1 MPYTV
6 TNVDNKQIEASGRQ
20 QLLSALSGSVPGL
33 FITERNILGFGLS
46 NGGAGGIKIRGVGG
60 SPTNAVLMMVD
71 GQPQFA
77 GIYSHH
83 VADFYETEYVDHV
96 EVLRGPGS
104 VLYGSNAMGGV
115 INVITKEADS
125 EGIRTTARTQYGSYN
140 TWCSSVTS
148 TTHYGKLS
156 SLISA
161 SYDRTDGIEKKL
173 LAEYDIPFF
182 TIHGGGVLFAGEQ
195 AGIHP
200 GNPNSVTAVYIQ
212 KGNHFLVG
220 FSD

>member
-1 MPYTV
+1 MKIKVYTALILILAAANIYAQSRTQQLDEVVITGSNDAVGRNLMPYTV

-104 VLYGSNAMGGV
+104 VLYGSNAYAPRHAHNMV
-115 INVITKEADS
+115 
-125 EGIRTTARTQYGSYN
+125 RTTHGAR
-140 TWCSSVTS
+140 
-148 TTHYGKLS
+148 
-156 SLISA
+156 
-161 SYDRTDGIEKKL
+161 R
-173 LAEYDIPFF
+173 
-182 TIHGGGVLFAGEQ
+182 
-195 AGIHP
+195 
-200 GNPNSVTAVYIQ
+200 
-212 KGNHFLVG
+212 
-220 FSD
+220 